1 MLISNDY
8 IYMYVNGYE
17 SLAKKGM
24 YGSSSDEME
33 EAELGKTI
41 RFWSNATKRRYSYII
56 YVSIN

>member
-41 RFWSNATKRRYSYII
+41 SRGSGQTPQREGILI
-56 YVSIN
+56 